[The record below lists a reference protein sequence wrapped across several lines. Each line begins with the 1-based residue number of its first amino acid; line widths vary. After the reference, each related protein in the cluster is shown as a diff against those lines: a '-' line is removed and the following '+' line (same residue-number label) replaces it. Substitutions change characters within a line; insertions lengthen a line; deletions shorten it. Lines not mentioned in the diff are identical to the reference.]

1 MIRAHLPLLPLL
13 YAGLLTGV
21 LLLLW
26 LAGEWHRSRRRRRER
41 RSLDQCRLC
50 AAWVRPAA
58 GRDLWKCPVCR
69 ALNERSVPADL

>member
-13 YAGLLTGV
+13 YAGLLTGA

-26 LAGEWHRSRRRRRER
+26 LAGEWRRARRRRREW

-58 GRDLWKCPVCR
+58 GRDLWKCPACR